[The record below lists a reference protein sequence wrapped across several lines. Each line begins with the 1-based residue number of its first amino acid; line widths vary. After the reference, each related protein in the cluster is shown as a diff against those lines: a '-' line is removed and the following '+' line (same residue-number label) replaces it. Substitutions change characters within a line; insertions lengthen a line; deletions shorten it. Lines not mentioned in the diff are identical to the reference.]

1 MPLRLMIASLLVLFI
16 SCKKENTTN
25 PIVPKNTSTLLTQKP
40 WLLRV
45 AGFDENANELIDSN
59 ENTVSDCV
67 KDNPYSFGDL
77 GSGSIVDN
85 GLKCTTVETT
95 FFTWA
100 LFADDQV
107 IEIDAQQ
114 FIILRINEN
123 ELFLKAVVPPGVKDF
138 LLKFSH

>member
-16 SCKKENTTN
+16 SCKKEKTTN
-25 PIVPKNTSTLLTQKP
+25 PIIPKDTAALLTQKP

-45 AGFDENANELIDSN
+45 AGFDENANELIDPN
-59 ENTVSDCV
+59 ENTVADCV
-67 KDNPYSFGDL
+67 KDNPYSFQDL

-85 GLKCTTVETT
+85 DLKCASSETT
-95 FFTWA
+95 FFTWE

-114 FIILRINEN
+114 FIILSINEN

>member
-1 MPLRLMIASLLVLFI
+1 MPFRFVIVFFIVLLI
-16 SCKKENTTN
+16 SCKKEKTTN
-25 PIVPKNTSTLLTQKP
+25 PIIPKDTAALLTQKP
-40 WLLRV
+40 WLLSV
-45 AGFDENANELIDSN
+45 AGFDDNANELIDPI
-59 ENTVSDCV
+59 ENTVADCV

-85 GLKCTTVETT
+85 GLKCATVETT

-114 FIILRINEN
+114 FLILRINEN
-123 ELFLKAVVPPGVKDF
+123 ELYLKAVVPPGVKDF